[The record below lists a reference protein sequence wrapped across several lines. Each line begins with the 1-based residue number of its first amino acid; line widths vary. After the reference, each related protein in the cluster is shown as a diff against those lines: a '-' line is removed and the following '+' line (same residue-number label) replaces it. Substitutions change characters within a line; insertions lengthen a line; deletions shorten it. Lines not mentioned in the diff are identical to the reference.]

1 MSTVSDAAQRFK
13 ESDFGSV
20 LEENSSAALVLPGL
34 LLWSMFML
42 LPMVYI
48 FILSLTNAQ
57 PANLFVGDNRLL
69 GLVPLGEA
77 DFIGLEN
84 YIELLFSIQAA
95 NDIQSGAYGAVF
107 DLFLSDPVAVFNYS
121 FWNSFLV
128 TWAFVIVSVT
138 GKVLLGIA
146 IAMIMTGNRV
156 RGKRYL
162 RGVIIMPMG
171 VPVIFSILV
180 WRAVFSGAQFGLMN
194 QLLLNIGV
202 IDQAINWFYDDRWL
216 AFSTYVVT
224 EMWLAYPFMVLITV
238 SALQNVNGDLLD
250 AAEVDGAGFFSRMRH
265 VILPS
270 IRRPVMF
277 GTILTS
283 AASFQQFL
291 IPFVFGTGA
300 PNDQNQ
306 LLLLYAYVEAF
317 SGNKSLYGK
326 GAAISLTVL
335 FFIGMFMWVAV
346 KRGNLAEEAGE
357 V

>member
-1 MSTVSDAAQRFK
+1 
-13 ESDFGSV
+13 
-20 LEENSSAALVLPGL
+20 
-34 LLWSMFML
+34 MFML
-42 LPMVYI
+42 MPMVYI
-48 FILSLTNAQ
+48 LILSFTDAE
-57 PANLFVGDNRLL
+57 PANLFRGDGTLFGFIPMGNTT
-69 GLVPLGEA
+69 
-77 DFIGLEN
+77 FIGLDN
-84 YIELLFSIQAA
+84 YINLLFSIPAA
-95 NDIQSGAYGAVF
+95 DALLEGAYGEVLN
-107 DLFLSDPVAVFNYS
+107 LFLSDPIALFNYQ

-128 TWAFVIVSVT
+128 TWAFVIVSVL

-162 RGVIIMPMG
+162 RGIIIMPMG
-171 VPVIFSILV
+171 VPVIFSILI
-180 WRAVFSGAQFGLMN
+180 WRFVFSNARFGLLNQFLLGSGIVDSAVPWMN
-194 QLLLNIGV
+194 E
-202 IDQAINWFYDDRWL
+202 RWL
-216 AFSTYVVT
+216 AFSGYVVT

-270 IRRPVMF
+270 IKRPVLF

-291 IPFVFGTGA
+291 IPWVFNSGG
-300 PNDQNQ
+300 PSRENE
-306 LLLLYAYVEAF
+306 LLLVYAYREAF
-317 SGNKSLYGK
+317 AISEYGR
-326 GAAISLTVL
+326 GAAISLTAL

-357 V
+357 S

>member
-1 MSTVSDAAQRFK
+1 MSTVSDVAQRFK
-13 ESDFGSV
+13 ESDLASV

-42 LPMVYI
+42 LPMMYI
-48 FILSLTNAQ
+48 FVLSLTNAR
-57 PANLFVGDNRLL
+57 PANIFVGNNRLL

-77 DFIGLEN
+77 DIIGLEN
-84 YIELLFSIQAA
+84 YIELLFSIDAA
-95 NDIQSGAYGAVF
+95 NSIQNGAYGAVF
-107 DLFLSDPVAVFNYS
+107 DLFLSDPIAVFNYP

-162 RGVIIMPMG
+162 RGIIIMPMG
-171 VPVIFSILV
+171 VPVIFSILI
-180 WRAVFSGAQFGLMN
+180 WRFVFSNARFGLMN
-194 QLLLNIGV
+194 QFLIGIGAV
-202 IDQAINWFYDDRWL
+202 DEAVPWLTDRWL
-216 AFSTYVVT
+216 AFSGYVVT

-270 IRRPVMF
+270 IKRPVMF

-291 IPFVFGTGA
+291 IPWVFNSGG
-300 PNDQNQ
+300 PSRENE
-306 LLLLYAYVEAF
+306 LLLVYAYREAF
-317 SGNKSLYGK
+317 AFSAYGK
-326 GAAISLTVL
+326 GAAISLTAL

-357 V
+357 S

>member
-1 MSTVSDAAQRFK
+1 MSTVSDVAQRFK
-13 ESDFGSV
+13 ETDIKSA
-20 LEENSSAALVLPGL
+20 LEQNSSAALVLPGL

-48 FILSLTNAQ
+48 LILSFTNAR
-57 PANLFVGDNRLL
+57 PANLFRGDGTLL
-69 GLVPLGEA
+69 GFIPMGNTT
-77 DFIGLEN
+77 FIGLEN
-84 YIELLFSIQAA
+84 YIELLFSNNAA
-95 NDIQSGAYGAVF
+95 DVILAGAFGEV
-107 DLFLSDPVAVFNYS
+107 LNIFLSDPIALFNYQ

-162 RGVIIMPMG
+162 RGIIIMPMG
-171 VPVIFSILV
+171 VPVIFSILI
-180 WRAVFSGAQFGLMN
+180 WRFVFSNARFGLLNQFLIGSGIVDSAVPWMN
-194 QLLLNIGV
+194 Q
-202 IDQAINWFYDDRWL
+202 RWL
-216 AFSTYVVT
+216 AFSGYVVT

-270 IRRPVMF
+270 IKRPVMF
-277 GTILTS
+277 ATILTS

-291 IPFVFGTGA
+291 IPFVFNNGG
-300 PNDQNQ
+300 PSRENE
-306 LLLLYAYVEAF
+306 LLLVYAYREAF
-317 SGNKSLYGK
+317 ASNRYGV
-326 GAAISLTVL
+326 GAAISLTAL

-357 V
+357 S